1 MTADSSTATA
11 THSADNDAGKT
22 LPSPWLHV
30 VRGPIHPD
38 SISPPPVADERVS
51 VSSDPVAPPLP
62 EVSDGN
68 ADGVVKSAWSKPLVD
83 GVVEGVTVSPV
94 MGADLWPALSES
106 TRPGVKSSFVSS
118 ESSSKPAIDGSAQ
131 APVISQP
138 PQKQAKPN
146 LNSNNNPNHG
156 RQRSFKRGGTGNAAA
171 GAGGASAGYIR
182 PPQPPPLPPPFP
194 VFDMYGNLL
203 PPIPEPPQ
211 APFKVNN
218 WSPRPVDSTSNR
230 QPPARRNNF
239 GPRPFNNGYGGRREH
254 HGPRTPAGAARDVNV
269 PHQMAPPPPPPF
281 RGYFRP
287 PFLFP
292 QPVRPYGAPM
302 GYEMGGSYV
311 YFPALAPAPYR
322 GGAPVYPHGASVS
335 SMPMSS
341 VDLSLHD
348 EILKQIEYYFSDD
361 NLVKD
366 NYLRSH
372 MDEEGWV
379 SITLIAGF
387 PKVQALT
394 NDIQMLLSVLRDSS
408 TCEIQDDKVRRR
420 ADWKRWIHTR
430 REVTEN
436 SVEEASLQKLSLED
450 GPIDEELVL
459 ANGDVTPEDP
469 CS

>member
-1 MTADSSTATA
+1 MTADSSTATV

-38 SISPPPVADERVS
+38 SISPPPLADERVS

-118 ESSSKPAIDGSAQ
+118 ESSSKPAIDASAQ
-131 APVISQP
+131 EPVISQP

-146 LNSNNNPNHG
+146 LNSNNNP
-156 RQRSFKRGGTGNAAA
+156 
-171 GAGGASAGYIR
+171 I
-182 PPQPPPLPPPFP
+182 PPPFP

-254 HGPRTPAGAARDVNV
+254 HAPRSPAGAARDVNV

-450 GPIDEELVL
+450 GPTNEEQVL
-459 ANGDVTPEDP
+459 ANGDVSPEDP